1 MSSLA
6 FWRRKPLLLLLSVLF
21 LPSIIA
27 SDEQLCYFSKFP
39 VCCTTSVLHS
49 SFVIVVNIF
58 RRSHTRSAYRMQPD
72 IVALHLPVM
81 NTCYTC
87 HIVLAFN
94 GLCITNRGTWGYW
107 QQAYYVN
114 VLPSYLDVK
123 NSLHVSVDLP
133 ANRTF
138 HMIKHVSWLQISRSY
153 TAFVGW
159 TRANQTWKRCGLR
172 RPMYTH
178 TYQLLHMKVH
188 NTW

>member
-1 MSSLA
+1 MNNSVILANSLYA
-6 FWRRKPLLLLLSVLF
+6 AQLLRYCCQYLPALS
-21 LPSIIA
+21 
-27 SDEQLCYFSKFP
+27 Y
-39 VCCTTSVLHS
+39 
-49 SFVIVVNIF
+49 SFCLSNAAGYCRVTF
-58 RRSHTRSAYRMQPD
+58 ARHKYTR
-72 IVALHLPVM
+72 
-81 NTCYTC
+81 YTC

-94 GLCITNRGTWGYW
+94 RMYITNRGTWGYW

-114 VLPSYLDVK
+114 ALPSYLDVK

-138 HMIKHVSWLQISRSY
+138 PMIKHVSWLQISRSY

-188 NTW
+188 NNTNFIC